1 MTKMYKTALV
11 LALISTFSY
20 VHADEQ
26 FYAFVMHVTH
36 EKEYDRATWI
46 ESKRMIQ
53 QLGKICQDLDDCD
66 KNWQSLTVCIDAVVE
81 TIQHIFT
88 LCNGKSGITMRIRLL
103 REPEEE
109 PEHGLYISLDS
120 ALEMTSARNFHRIE
134 TMLAELDFLDQE
146 DEDHTLNIL
155 KMIRPVLLLSA
166 GNVWIRIKNA
176 DENDRM

>member
-1 MTKMYKTALV
+1 MYKATLV
-11 LALISTFSY
+11 LVFISTFSY

-36 EKEYDRATWI
+36 EKEYDREAWL
-46 ESKRMIQ
+46 ESTRMIQ
-53 QLGKICQDLDDCD
+53 QLGEICQDVDDCD
-66 KNWQSLTVCIDAVVE
+66 RNWQSLTVCIDAVAE
-81 TIQHIFT
+81 TIQNIFT
-88 LCNGKSGITMRIRLL
+88 LCNAKSGINVRIRLL

-146 DEDHTLNIL
+146 DEDHALNML

-166 GNVWIRIKNA
+166 GNVWIRIKNG
-176 DENDRM
+176 E